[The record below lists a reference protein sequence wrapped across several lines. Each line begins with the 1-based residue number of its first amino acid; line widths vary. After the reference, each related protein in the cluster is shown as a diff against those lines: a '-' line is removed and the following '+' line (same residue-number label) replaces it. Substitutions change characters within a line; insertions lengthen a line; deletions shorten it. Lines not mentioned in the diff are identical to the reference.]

1 MPCEKGKR
9 TERPCAFLFLEISRF
24 AWYTPPASNRTG
36 MQAGFAR
43 PAQQGNLGENPWRG
57 RHCEAEKGT
66 DCRGALAPLAM
77 TGFFPKSENL
87 PGQ

>member
-1 MPCEKGKR
+1 
-9 TERPCAFLFLEISRF
+9 
-24 AWYTPPASNRTG
+24 

-43 PAQQGNLGENPWRG
+43 PAQQGNLGEIRFFKREKRIIPWRG